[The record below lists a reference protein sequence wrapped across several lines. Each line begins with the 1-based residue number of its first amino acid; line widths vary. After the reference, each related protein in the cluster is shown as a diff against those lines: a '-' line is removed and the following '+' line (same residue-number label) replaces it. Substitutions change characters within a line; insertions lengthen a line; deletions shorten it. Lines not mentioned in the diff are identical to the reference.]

1 MCRAVKKNRAIL
13 PLHQTEADIRG
24 QEVLQDRALIEATL
38 MNSNAYAAVIR
49 CYEIVLRRYIRRI
62 LGHHSQAADDVLQE
76 VFIKAYVN
84 LRDYDM
90 QRPFGPWIYRIAHN
104 EAVNFLRKRR
114 TEPLQVDGETASLI
128 LERLIDGFDVSEEF
142 EKKCDAEI
150 IQNAMGSLDRRYHEA
165 LVLRFLEDK
174 SYGEISEIL
183 EIPAGTVATHIN
195 RGLKQLK
202 KCLTTSSG
210 ARQI

>member
-1 MCRAVKKNRAIL
+1 M
-13 PLHQTEADIRG
+13 HGQTA
-24 QEVLQDRALIEATL
+24 QTDRALVAAALADGRAYAAIVQRFEATL
-38 MNSNAYAAVIR
+38 TRYV
-49 CYEIVLRRYIRRI
+49 RRL
-62 LGHHSQAADDVLQE
+62 LGRHGQSAGDVMQE

-90 QRPFGPWIYRIAHN
+90 ERPFGPWIYRIAHN

-114 TEPLQVDGETASLI
+114 TEPARVDGETASLI
-128 LERLIDGFDVSEEF
+128 LERMIDGIDVSEEF
-142 EKKCDAEI
+142 EKKRDAMM
-150 IQNAMGSLDRRYHEA
+150 IQNAMTSLDKRYREA

-174 SYGEISEIL
+174 SYDEISEIL

>member
-1 MCRAVKKNRAIL
+1 MR
-13 PLHQTEADIRG
+13 D
-24 QEVLQDRALIEATL
+24 QEVLQDRALIEAAL
-38 MNSNAYAAVIR
+38 MNCNAYAAVVR
-49 CYEIVLRRYIRRI
+49 RYEIVLRRYVRRI
-62 LGHHSQAADDVLQE
+62 LGHHSQATDDVLQE

-90 QRPFGPWIYRIAHN
+90 ERPFGPWIYRIAHN

-114 TEPLQVDGETASLI
+114 TEPARVDGETASLI
-128 LERLIDGFDVSEEF
+128 LERMIDGIDVSEEF
-142 EKKCDAEI
+142 EKKRDAMM
-150 IQNAMGSLDRRYHEA
+150 IQNAMTSLNKRYREA

-174 SYGEISEIL
+174 SYDEISEIL

>member
-1 MCRAVKKNRAIL
+1 MR
-13 PLHQTEADIRG
+13 D
-24 QEVLQDRALIEATL
+24 QEVLQDRALIEAAL
-38 MNSNAYAAVIR
+38 MNGNAYAAVVR
-49 CYEIVLRRYIRRI
+49 RYEIVLRRYVRRI
-62 LGHHSQAADDVLQE
+62 LGHHSQVADDVLQE

-90 QRPFGPWIYRIAHN
+90 ERPFGPWIYRIAHN
-104 EAVNFLRKRR
+104 EAVSFLRKRR
-114 TEPLQVDGETASLI
+114 TESARVDGETASLI
-128 LERLIDGFDVSEEF
+128 LERMVDGVDVSEEF
-142 EKKCDAEI
+142 EKKRDAKM
-150 IQNAMGSLDRRYHEA
+150 IQNAMTSLDKRYSEA

-174 SYGEISEIL
+174 SYDEISEIL

-210 ARQI
+210 VRQL